1 MNFAQMVQQV
11 QGASSGSPTPPTP
24 QLTFAQMVQQVQGAK
39 NTPSTPPSRPVPPG
53 GFVAGVKNALQQGLA
68 GVSEAVYPAAA
79 WLNREF
85 PAVDKW
91 GEAMGL
97 PSVNQAQQN
106 ARTLV
111 RRDQS
116 QPLSAMGD
124 VGSLVGQG
132 MVVAPEFAVAG
143 EGLIPSALAGAASGA
158 LQPVRANGNSRM
170 GNAVIGAAGGA
181 VGHYVGGLLGRAG
194 HAVGDWLWPTH
205 TPVAL
210 APEVLGAAPETA
222 QAVEAAAGKPINPQA
237 VARQAEAERVGV
249 RLTPGEATGDGR
261 MISEERNA
269 RRVTPGLVEHYQAR
283 NAALVNALRGI
294 TDHSSLPN
302 DQESL
307 GDRIRDAL
315 KNQLAAHDQAVSD
328 AYQAVQAQNP
338 DTPMMSGPKFAEAAQ
353 KALHDQMSTDWL
365 SPPIK
370 NLLDQFSAAPEDGG
384 RPLNFANFE
393 HLRTRLATEAREGG
407 NAGHAASVV
416 RGVLED
422 MEPQNPEA
430 KAAAD
435 YARSL
440 AKQGFALRDAMPALR
455 SIENLKGG
463 QPEGAAFA
471 RRFLINSPKS
481 DVQNLTD
488 FLGPEDQQAVTG
500 SLLAHVRD
508 SALTRAPTGEET
520 LKADAYAKA
529 LGQVAPKLEGRMAP
543 ADLEQLGR
551 IGRVAHW
558 ANVQPPGSYV
568 NNSNTAVAQLAHAGG
583 RGVAG
588 AVDRLLGGLPIG
600 TAVHDALTNAAAS
613 KAALTRLGALTGP
626 GAGIVEEDAPYVP
639 KIAQKLGA
647 VGLSTLLQHPAQHA
661 SR

>member
-1 MNFAQMVQQV
+1 MNFAQMVATA
-11 QGASSGSPTPPTP
+11 QGAPSGSAPPP
-24 QLTFAQMVQQVQGAK
+24 MTFAQMVQAAQNA
-39 NTPSTPPSRPVPPG
+39 PSTETPTSKPVPPG
-53 GFVAGVKNALQQGLA
+53 GFVAGVENALQQGLA
-68 GVSEAVYPAAA
+68 GVSEAAYPAAA

-91 GEAMGL
+91 GEAIGL

-106 ARTLV
+106 ARALV

-116 QPLSAMGD
+116 QHLTAMGD
-124 VGSLVGQG
+124 VGGLVGQG
-132 MVVAPEFAVAG
+132 LVVAPEFAVAG
-143 EGLIPSALAGAASGA
+143 EGLIPSALAGATSGA
-158 LQPVRANGNSRM
+158 LQPVRTDGNSRT
-170 GNAVIGAAGGA
+170 GNALVGAVGGAA
-181 VGHYVGGLLGRAG
+181 GHYVGGLLGRAG
-194 HAVGDWLWPTH
+194 HAVGGLLWPTH
-205 TPVAL
+205 APVAI
-210 APEVLGAAPETA
+210 APDVLSDAPETA
-222 QAVEAAAGKPINPQA
+222 QAVEDAAGKPINPQA
-237 VARQAEAERVGV
+237 VARQAEAERVGT
-249 RLTPGEATGDGR
+249 RLTPGQATGNGR
-261 MISEERNA
+261 LISQERNL
-269 RRVTPGLVEHYQAR
+269 RSVTPGVVEHYATQNR
-283 NAALVNALRGI
+283 ALVDALRGI
-294 TDHSSLPN
+294 TDHSALPS

-307 GDRIRDAL
+307 GDMVREAL

-338 DTPMMSGPKFAEAAQ
+338 DAPMMSGPKFAEAAQ
-353 KALHDQMSTDWL
+353 KALHDEMSTDWL

-370 NLLDQFSAAPEDGG
+370 NLLDQFAEAPEDGG

-422 MEPQNPEA
+422 MEPQNPET

-455 SIENLKGG
+455 SIENTKGG

-471 RRFLINSPKS
+471 RRFIINAPKT

-488 FLGPEDQQAVTG
+488 FLGPDDQQAVTA
-500 SLLAHVRD
+500 SLLAHLRD
-508 SALTRAPTGEET
+508 SALTRAPSGEET

-543 ADLEQLGR
+543 ADIEQLGR

-558 ANVQPPGSYV
+558 TTVQPPGSYV

-588 AVDRLLGGLPIG
+588 AVDRLFGGLPIG

-626 GAGIVEEDAPYVP
+626 GAGIVAEDVPYVP
-639 KIAQKLGA
+639 TTAQKLGA
-647 VGLSTLLQHPAQHA
+647 VGLSTLLQHPTQHA